1 MLCIRLMN
9 EQELISKLIEGDEA
23 AFREVVRTLHVP
35 MTYVA
40 RAIVGQDSAADVVQD
55 AWVMAIKALPSFERR
70 SSLKTWILSIVAN
83 AAKARLR
90 KEGRMIAMGDAQDV
104 ENAGL
109 SNHRFLGDGRWAD
122 PPRVWHA
129 DTPERILAS
138 EQLRTQIFK
147 AIDELPENQRA
158 VLVLRDIEEV
168 EFSEICNILD
178 ISESNCRVL
187 LHRARTRL
195 WQIIDT
201 LQSR

>member
-1 MLCIRLMN
+1 MLCIRLMS
-9 EQELISKLIEGDEA
+9 EQELISKLIEGDES

-40 RAIVGQDSAADVVQD
+40 RAIVGQDLAADVVQD

-70 SSLKTWILSIVAN
+70 SSLKTWILCIVAN

-90 KEGRMIAMGDAQDV
+90 KEGRMIAMGDAQDI

-109 SNHRFLGDGRWAD
+109 SNHRFLEDGHWAD

-138 EQLRTQIFK
+138 EQLRVQVFK

-168 EFSEICNILD
+168 ELSEICNILD